1 MDFKSYSKNELFFYE
16 TLAMSGYSTINILKT
31 VFSESFL
38 NSLDTITVL
47 LSYFKTYSQL
57 ATD

>member
-38 NSLDTITVL
+38 KSLDTITVL